1 MLNIF
6 EQTLCSG
13 DIYPLVLTFT
23 QSGAAY
29 NLTGSTLGMTI
40 KTVPQDSDDTKAVQW
55 QNVIGDATGKATFNV
70 GPLPAGT
77 YWLDVKKWTT
87 GQGPTTR
94 NTVISPLEIKVIQS
108 VTTRT
113 A

>member
-6 EQTLCSG
+6 PQTLCSG
-13 DIYPLVLTFT
+13 DVYPLALTFT
-23 QSGAAY
+23 KNGVAY

-40 KTVPQDSDDTKAVQW
+40 KTVPEDSDDTQGVQW
-55 QNVIGDATGKATFNV
+55 QNVIGDATGKVTFNV
-70 GPLPAGT
+70 GPLAAGT

-94 NTVISPLEIKVIQS
+94 STVIEPFEIKIIQS